1 NVVVP
6 PVNNLPVITSTPVT
20 QVNEGQNYVYDVNAN
35 DADGDTLT
43 YSLTTAPS
51 WLSIN
56 SATGLITG
64 TAPQVNADTA
74 FSVTVKVSDGTGFV
88 TQSYTLTVK
97 NVPIVPP
104 PSNGPSGKDGDGERI
119 RTLPLDDFYNAKYLS
134 QFNPPI
140 VLSEEPEAP
149 VKGKISLAGKILL
162 WLFILIILLI
172 ILIIIFWLRRM

>member
-1 NVVVP
+1 M
-6 PVNNLPVITSTPVT
+6 
-20 QVNEGQNYVYDVNAN
+20 
-35 DADGDTLT
+35 
-43 YSLTTAPS
+43 
-51 WLSIN
+51 
-56 SATGLITG
+56 ITG
-64 TAPQVNADTA
+64 TAPFVSSDTQ

-97 NVPIVPP
+97 NVAAP

-119 RTLPLDDFYNAKYLS
+119 RTIPLDDFYNAKYLS

-149 VKGKISLAGKILL
+149 VKGGISLAGKILL

-172 ILIIIFWLRRM
+172 ILIIIFWLARR